1 MSCHHT
7 PGGLQDILNKVWGKQ
22 PTAFKELPVLPMARE
37 PMAQPPREMSPF
49 KFAKLVQT
57 VLDENVRPQ
66 LARDGGD
73 LEIIDIKDQVV
84 YVGMKG
90 ACADCVGSTRTI
102 KMMVEQALK
111 DHVDERIRVV
121 EV

>member
-1 MSCHHT
+1 
-7 PGGLQDILNKVWGKQ
+7 
-22 PTAFKELPVLPMARE
+22 
-37 PMAQPPREMSPF
+37 
-49 KFAKLVQT
+49 
-57 VLDENVRPQ
+57 
-66 LARDGGD
+66 
-73 LEIIDIKDQVV
+73 
-84 YVGMKG
+84 MKG